1 MTEQWQYTEGIKEHV
16 PIRIEHNE
24 WNRGMSK
31 KNDILQT
38 ATRLFS
44 EKGYRNTAI
53 AEVAKLTGVAE
64 GTIFYHFK
72 TKEDLF
78 LAILE
83 NLRENLIGAFETFF
97 AEKSFH
103 SGLEMI
109 EGSIFYYLYLVSTRE
124 ELFLILHRYDAYE
137 MALANPVFRKE
148 FSGIYNSILDTFQA
162 AILRGQQDGSIA
174 DLPAAK
180 TAFIVFAMV
189 DGIARLKTFNLY
201 DASALYEQ
209 LVINCRRMLQ
219 SHA

>member
-1 MTEQWQYTEGIKEHV
+1 
-16 PIRIEHNE
+16 
-24 WNRGMSK
+24 MSK

-72 TKEDLF
+72 TKEELF

-148 FSGIYNSILDTFQA
+148 FSGIYNFILDTFQA

-219 SHA
+219 RHA

>member
-1 MTEQWQYTEGIKEHV
+1 
-16 PIRIEHNE
+16 
-24 WNRGMSK
+24 MSK
-31 KNDILQT
+31 KEDILHT

-44 EKGYRNTAI
+44 DKGYRNTSI
-53 AEVAKLTGVAE
+53 AELAKLTGVAE

-72 TKEDLF
+72 TKEELF

-83 NLRENLIGAFETFF
+83 KLRKTLIGAFEAFF
-97 AEKSFH
+97 AEKSFAN
-103 SGLEMI
+103 GLEMI
-109 EGSIFYYLYLVSTRE
+109 EGSIFYYLYLVGTRE

-137 MALANPVFRKE
+137 MALANPVFGKE
-148 FSGIYNSILDTFQA
+148 FSSIYNFILDIFQK
-162 AILRGQQDGSIA
+162 AISQGQADGSIT
-174 DLPAAK
+174 DLPAGK

-219 SHA
+219 KRVG

>member
-1 MTEQWQYTEGIKEHV
+1 
-16 PIRIEHNE
+16 
-24 WNRGMSK
+24 MSK
-31 KNDILQT
+31 RDDILQT

-53 AEVAKLTGVAE
+53 AELAKMTGVAE

-72 TKEDLF
+72 TKEELF

-83 NLRENLIGAFETFF
+83 KLRQTLIGAFESFFSEKTF
-97 AEKSFH
+97 AN
-103 SGLEMI
+103 GLDMI
-109 EGSIFYYLYLVSTRE
+109 EGSIFYYLYLVGTRE

-137 MALANPVFRKE
+137 MANANPVFGKE
-148 FSGIYNSILDTFQA
+148 FSGIYNFILDTFQK
-162 AILRGQQDGSIA
+162 AIVRGQADGSIA
-174 DLPAAK
+174 DLPASK

-219 SHA
+219 KVQ

>member
-1 MTEQWQYTEGIKEHV
+1 
-16 PIRIEHNE
+16 
-24 WNRGMSK
+24 MSK
-31 KNDILQT
+31 KEDILLT

-44 EKGYRNTAI
+44 EKGYRNTAM

-72 TKEDLF
+72 TKEELF

-83 NLRENLIGAFETFF
+83 HLRQTLIGSFNAFF
-97 AEKSFH
+97 AEKTFTN
-103 SGLEMI
+103 GLAMI
-109 EGSIFYYLYLVSTRE
+109 EGSIFYYLYLVGTRE

-137 MALANPVFRKE
+137 MAMANPIFRIE
-148 FSGIYNSILDTFQA
+148 FSSIYNFILDTFQK
-162 AILRGQQDGSIA
+162 AIIRGQADGSVA
-174 DLPAAK
+174 DLPAGK

-219 SHA
+219 NRPA